1 MDLDQKT
8 LENLQAVKTE
18 SPERYQEMLNKLN
31 IADPF
36 AAPATQQVAQQTPVD
51 TSAPAGTVPPVQG
64 VAPVAVPGVPAA
76 LSPLEEA
83 AKDNPFLAS
92 FVPGATTN
100 SVDIFDYY
108 TTKTG
113 VVLTPEERT
122 PAKLAEVI
130 DGYASLTEQR
140 SEMVK
145 ATTNYQMIN
154 DNLSALPVSF
164 QNIIASVLQNPS
176 EEHVESLLRGYVE
189 QRSVDFSKPFEK
201 HDQLAMINKFVA
213 DTPMESLEGLSDG
226 AIRNLTNAAKS
237 IYISKQSELNSQQ
250 GVSPTALLTE
260 RTTKFNT
267 SVDSS
272 VAELDKLG
280 NLLSSAQ
287 KREIATTMYARGN
300 GSLFNQDGTYTPD
313 AAIQMAWAK
322 YGKNWLEQT
331 TLQAKQAVDIAYRKG
346 AEDAVTKGL
355 FPYGD
360 QVPRPMGAATP
371 VVTQN
376 REQARAE
383 AAKRLGLNANN

>member
-1 MDLDQKT
+1 MELDQHT
-8 LENLQAVKTE
+8 LDQLQAIRSSAPDKY
-18 SPERYQEMLNKLN
+18 PAMLERLN

-36 AAPATQQVAQQTPVD
+36 ADPAVQQTVPVVSAPTAPVVQAQAPATDPAQ
-51 TSAPAGTVPPVQG
+51 PA
-64 VAPVAVPGVPAA
+64 APVVPAP

-92 FVPGATTN
+92 FVPGAATT
-100 SVDIFDYY
+100 SVDIFDHYS
-108 TTKTG
+108 TKMG

-130 DGYASLTEQR
+130 DGYASLMEQR
-140 SEMVK
+140 TEMAKV
-145 ATTNYQMIN
+145 ATNYQMIN

-176 EEHVESLLRGYVE
+176 EDNVESLLRGYVE
-189 QRSVDFSKPFEK
+189 QRSIDFTKPFEK
-201 HDQLAMINKFVA
+201 HDQLAMINKFA
-213 DTPMESLEGLSDG
+213 TDTPLETLEGLSDG
-226 AIRNLTNAAKS
+226 AVRNLTTVAKS
-237 IYISKQSELNSQQ
+237 IYQAKQHEMNSQQ
-250 GVSPTALLTE
+250 GTAPTAILTE
-260 RTTKFNT
+260 RTAKFNT

-300 GSLFNQDGTYTPD
+300 GSLFNPDGTYTPD

-322 YGKNWLEQT
+322 FGKNWLEQT

-346 AEDAVTKGL
+346 AADAVNKGL
-355 FPYGD
+355 FPYGE
-360 QVPRPMGAATP
+360 QAPRPMGTATP
-371 VVTQN
+371 VVNQT
-376 REQARAE
+376 REEAKAE
-383 AAKRLGLNANN
+383 ARKRLGLNTNN